1 MLIRRCPQAIAAAV
15 LVSLV
20 SGCPVLQQAGPSR
33 AQQQTENVKP
43 QNQPQEKSTA
53 QPDAS
58 AEVLKQLQKLNQ
70 SSGQAKPSPETP
82 TAEPAASPAEPAA
95 TAPPAPPAPYSVI
108 DEQHQPTFNVKGQQV
123 FATGELPNTT
133 KVTFN
138 ERDLF
143 SVLYNV
149 RQYFATATE
158 ADPNVLREGL
168 LGTQGVT
175 VADTIETLDF
185 MISVL
190 YEDIVN
196 QRPTRLKDPSF
207 INTHFKVIKWK
218 PYNPKSPAQNQLRIT
233 KYAVFRHFG
242 SRTKTAQFNTPIYRL
257 NDQFTADKFY
267 TQYTKQQVLSGIYN
281 PGGTEVGK
289 AEPIAY
295 LTREGLEDALLQGTV
310 LIKFPDGGSAYFNVD
325 RSNGMQYQRGVKQRS
340 QKRYWYFKEVDAI
353 KGYGGE
359 KADKIPVKP
368 GVTFAGDILNIG
380 LGKIVVI
387 EHGQGGAKKLQLGAI
402 ADTGGA
408 FLPNLHQLDFL
419 AGIFVNKSDF
429 NGYLSRTPDYAGAYI
444 LVKR

>member
-1 MLIRRCPQAIAAAV
+1 MLIKRCPQVVAAV
-15 LVSLV
+15 FLVSLV
-20 SGCPVLQQAGPSR
+20 TGCPVLQQASPSK
-33 AQQQTENVKP
+33 AQQRSDSTTAPETSPSAAQPPELPFSEEATQSSPQPAP
-43 QNQPQEKSTA
+43 QNSVVTPEVPTTPVAAPAPA
-53 QPDAS
+53 QP
-58 AEVLKQLQKLNQ
+58 N
-70 SSGQAKPSPETP
+70 T
-82 TAEPAASPAEPAA
+82 
-95 TAPPAPPAPYSVI
+95 PYSVV
-108 DEQHQPTFNVKGQQV
+108 DEQYQPTFNVKSQQV
-123 FATGELPNTT
+123 FAKGQLPNTA
-133 KVTFN
+133 VSFN

-149 RQYFATATE
+149 RRYFNTSAE
-158 ADPNVLREGL
+158 ADPNILREGL
-168 LGTQGVT
+168 LGSQGVT
-175 VADTIETLDF
+175 VDDTIKTLDF

-218 PYNPKSPAQNQLRIT
+218 PYNPKSPKQNQLRIT
-233 KYAVFRHFG
+233 KYAVFRHLG
-242 SRTKTAQFNTPIYRL
+242 SRTKTAQYTIPIYRL
-257 NDQFTADKFY
+257 NDEFTADKFY
-267 TQYTKQQVLSGIYN
+267 TKYTKQQVLSGIFK
-281 PGGTEVGK
+281 PGGREAGK

-310 LIKFPDGGSAYFNVD
+310 LIKFPDGGSAFFNVD
-325 RSNGMQYQRGVKQRS
+325 RNNGMQYVRGVKQRS

-359 KADKIPVKP
+359 KVDKIPVKP

-380 LGKIVVI
+380 LGKIIVI
-387 EHGQGGAKKLQLGAI
+387 EHGKGGGKKLQLGAI

-419 AGIFVNKSDF
+419 AGIFQTKADF
-429 NGYLSRTPDYAGAYI
+429 NGYLNRTSDYAGAYI